1 MNMNKRWWLVALPG
15 AARGESCPAP
25 YDSYDANCSTYC
37 GYDSVDGRIECDGF
51 AVNAADTVYALSD
64 PDGGD
69 YPAIFGSAGG
79 TLFCCDDTGWDGVPI
94 YIATKGG
101 NDAIYLRDG
110 ESNWNET
117 SEVWSGAD
125 NDTVYGSNYDCG
137 AYPCDAIYPGNS
149 GGESMDHVYA
159 GGGPDKVQAPVDDT
173 GENWLEGEDGDDKLW
188 GGPNDDLLFG
198 GSGSDQILCGAGDDY
213 AEGGDDADWIQGN
226 EGVDELYGQGGLDR
240 LCGVA
245 GEVDTIDGG
254 YENPMPTNMCAEDNE
269 DSMTNCP
276 YQYDTCA
283 ELW

>member
-1 MNMNKRWWLVALPG
+1 
-15 AARGESCPAP
+15 
-25 YDSYDANCSTYC
+25 
-37 GYDSVDGRIECDGF
+37 
-51 AVNAADTVYALSD
+51 
-64 PDGGD
+64 
-69 YPAIFGSAGG
+69 
-79 TLFCCDDTGWDGVPI
+79 
-94 YIATKGG
+94 
-101 NDAIYLRDG
+101 
-110 ESNWNET
+110 
-117 SEVWSGAD
+117 
-125 NDTVYGSNYDCG
+125 
-137 AYPCDAIYPGNS
+137 
-149 GGESMDHVYA
+149 MDHVYA

-173 GENWLEGEDGDDKLW
+173 GENWLEREDGDDKLW

-240 LCGVA
+240 LCGGA

-254 YENPMPTNMCAEDNE
+254 FENPMPTNMCAEDE